1 MEDDKRPTPTSKTT
15 GDQLHSMAKAGLSS
29 IPVVG
34 GAASELFASLVTP
47 PLEKRRNA
55 WIEEVGER
63 LRQLEDNGL
72 ELATLRDNDEF
83 IDIVMSASTAAL
95 KTANEEKRAA
105 LRNAVIN
112 TASGQTPEESL
123 AQVFISLV
131 DSFTE
136 WHLKI
141 LSLFQDPCQWAV
153 THGHDFGLPA
163 TSSLAGTLVGA
174 YPELKNRQAFY
185 DQVWRDLHQR
195 GLVNTDNLCG
205 MMTASGAMAKRTS
218 DLGDRFLAFIEPQ
231 YSETSCLTSA

>member
-15 GDQLHSMAKAGLSS
+15 GDLVHSMGKAGLSS

-55 WIEEVGER
+55 WMEEVGER

-95 KTANEEKRAA
+95 KTSNKEKRAA

-153 THGHDFGLPA
+153 THGHDFGLPR
-163 TSSLAGTLVGA
+163 TGSLAGTLVGA
-174 YPELKNRQAFY
+174 YPELKNRQVFY

-195 GLVNTDNLCG
+195 GLVNTDNLSG
-205 MMTASGAMAKRTS
+205 MMTPSGVMEKRTS

-231 YSETSCLTSA
+231 SSETSCLTSA